1 MRELRLYTFII
12 SLVMV
17 ALAALPANAISTI
30 RIVTKDG
37 SQYEGYISKQGPAM
51 QDIIFKAD
59 SFISRV
65 AKASLYVTNGKY
77 SVPLD
82 GGNTIVP
89 VTILDNIGDTVIY
102 SCKIPHMFN
111 IKKSEIKNLLATRD
125 YKTQITGIDRIYKKY
140 NGETIKGKY
149 IGELPG
155 KTIEIIDSLDV
166 IHEIGATDYE
176 TCKYYGR
183 FPNESLYEQSPLLD
197 RITTADGTYT
207 GVVSEINYITE
218 PEQDFYLFVESKD
231 GVRQRVRI
239 PAITLYEKLPNP
251 DYKPQYIN
259 DIPHGKVSINSKY
272 AFKIPISVNKY
283 HNTLYTVLIPADKTT
298 TIKSD
303 GDEASVIMEICPED
317 GITTEDQFVILHLKQ
332 ALLKRYKL
340 EDENTFVVKPSSY
353 VVKESSR
360 TAKYVFKIDVSFL
373 NPLKAGTYAI
383 LDKKNAF
390 IIPVFIKK

>member
-1 MRELRLYTFII
+1 MREIRLYTFIM
-12 SLVMV
+12 SLAMV
-17 ALAALPANAISTI
+17 ALAVLPANAISTI

-51 QDIIFKAD
+51 ENIVFKAD
-59 SFISRV
+59 SFISRI
-65 AKASLYVTNGKY
+65 AKTSLYGSDGRY

-82 GGNTIVP
+82 SGNTIVP
-89 VTILDNIGDTVIY
+89 ITILDNIGDTVIY

-111 IKKSEIKNLLATRD
+111 IKKSDIKNLLATRD

-140 NGETIKGKY
+140 DGETIKGKY
-149 IGELPG
+149 SGEIPG
-155 KTIEIIDSLDV
+155 ETIEIIDSLGV

-176 TCKYYGR
+176 SCKYYGR
-183 FPNESLYEQSPLLD
+183 YPGESLYEQSPLLD

-207 GVVSEINYITE
+207 GIVSEINYIMK
-218 PEQDFYLFVESKD
+218 PEQDFYLFVENKD

-239 PAITLYEKLPNP
+239 PAVTLYEKLPNP
-251 DYKPQYIN
+251 DYKPQYVN
-259 DIPHGKVSINSKY
+259 DIPRGKVAINRQY
-272 AFKIPISVNKY
+272 AFKIPVSINNAHK
-283 HNTLYTVLIPADKTT
+283 TLYTVLVPADKTI
-298 TIKSD
+298 TIKAD
-303 GDEASVIMEICPED
+303 DDKAEVVMEICPED
-317 GITTEDQFVILHLKQ
+317 ETTTEDQFVLLHLKQ

-340 EDENTFVVKPSSY
+340 EGESIFAVKPSNY
-353 VVKESSR
+353 VVKESSH
-360 TAKYVFKIDVSFL
+360 TSKYVFKVDVSFL